1 MVDVFFESPPT
12 SKWDVLLP
20 QIVLYSYKRFCMARL
35 AEDASAVLIAD
46 PVDLSGGLPASSES
60 LWSSQIE
67 LVSAFA
73 PEPFKAFLEEW
84 WKPEITEQV
93 SMLEELDTYLRN
105 LTIEFDTALLT
116 DDFEK
121 QNIIA
126 ELLEEDFYLH
136 FQNWIT
142 DDFKEYFFFP
152 SVDTDDDTLNT
163 TLQKILELLKP
174 EKKHTHKKTRRVN
187 GKRSITPI
195 RNSLQKIRKTR
206 RNKQKQNEVL
216 QISASSPSHGT

>member
-46 PVDLSGGLPASSES
+46 PVDLSGGLPASNES

-73 PEPFKAFLEEW
+73 PEIVKPFLEEW

-93 SMLEELDTYLRN
+93 SILEDLDVYLRN

-116 DDFEK
+116 DHFEK
-121 QNIIA
+121 QNEIA
-126 ELLEEDFYLH
+126 ELLEEDFYLY
-136 FQNWIT
+136 FQNWIP
-142 DDFKEYFFFP
+142 DEFKDYFFFP
-152 SVDTDDDTLNT
+152 TVDADDDTLNSS
-163 TLQKILELLKP
+163 LQKILELLKP

-187 GKRSITPI
+187 GKRSLTPI

-206 RNKQKQNEVL
+206 RNKQKQNEIL
-216 QISASSPSHGT
+216 QISTSPPSHGT

>member
-1 MVDVFFESPPT
+1 
-12 SKWDVLLP
+12 
-20 QIVLYSYKRFCMARL
+20 MARL

-46 PVDLSGGLPASSES
+46 PVDLSGGLPASHES

-67 LVSAFA
+67 LVSAFG
-73 PEPFKAFLEEW
+73 PEPFKVFLEDW

-126 ELLEEDFYLH
+126 ELLEEDFYLY
-136 FQNWIT
+136 FQNWIP
-142 DDFKEYFFFP
+142 DAFKDFFFFP
-152 SVDTDDDTLNT
+152 NADTDDEVLTS
-163 TLQKILELLKP
+163 TLQKIIELFKP
-174 EKKHTHKKTRRVN
+174 TVKTPLHKKTRRVN
-187 GKRSITPI
+187 GKRSLTPI

-216 QISASSPSHGT
+216 QISASSSSDGT